1 MREKEKQIQR
11 DIEDGINASSA
22 NMTLDQLFAIYM
34 ESKSNIR
41 ESTRIAYNIHW
52 NANIKASLL
61 SDMKISQIK
70 QYHIKK
76 WIAELKEKGAKNSS
90 IKRYE
95 TLLSTVLQFAVKN
108 DLIRKNPGF
117 CATAH
122 PAGGGPSGRGCCG
135 APCPSGR
142 WAS

>member
-1 MREKEKQIQR
+1 MARKKRTDNRGRVLRTGESQNKDGRYCFKWTDGTGKRNTTYSVNLAELREKEKQIQR

-61 SDMKISQIK
+61 SDMKISQ
-70 QYHIKK
+70 
-76 WIAELKEKGAKNSS
+76 
-90 IKRYE
+90 
-95 TLLSTVLQFAVKN
+95 T
-108 DLIRKNPGF
+108 
-117 CATAH
+117 
-122 PAGGGPSGRGCCG
+122 
-135 APCPSGR
+135 
-142 WAS
+142 